1 MEYFIICLAS
11 LVVSGLTLFSGFGLG
26 TVLTPV
32 MALFFPIETAVAV
45 TAVVHFANNL
55 FKLALFGRQADWNV
69 AVRFGVPALIT
80 SFVGAWILVAAS
92 GLDPLTSYSLGT
104 RICTITPVK
113 LLVGVLIVFF
123 VLRELRGGAKKAIP
137 AAWLPA
143 GGAISGFFGGLS
155 GNQGAFRSAFLL
167 GAGLGK
173 EAFVA
178 TGVVLACIVDVTR
191 LGVYAGMA
199 GSHMIT
205 DNAGLVMAAS
215 LSAFLG
221 VYYSRKILKKVTV
234 QTVRLTVGIMLVVL
248 GLGLCS
254 GLI

>member
-1 MEYFIICLAS
+1 M
-11 LVVSGLTLFSGFGLG
+11 
-26 TVLTPV
+26 
-32 MALFFPIETAVAV
+32 
-45 TAVVHFANNL
+45 
-55 FKLALFGRQADWNV
+55 
-69 AVRFGVPALIT
+69 
-80 SFVGAWILVAAS
+80 
-92 GLDPLTSYSLGT
+92 
-104 RICTITPVK
+104 
-113 LLVGVLIVFF
+113 
-123 VLRELRGGAKKAIP
+123 
-137 AAWLPA
+137 
-143 GGAISGFFGGLS
+143 
-155 GNQGAFRSAFLL
+155 
-167 GAGLGK
+167 
-173 EAFVA
+173 A